1 MCSKC
6 KNVNVEIISQA
17 FHEKTTVDEITQV
30 NNTII
35 FLMDAGKHVVRSLG
49 PDVRH

>member
-6 KNVNVEIISQA
+6 VNVNVEIISQA

-30 NNTII
+30 NDIHFLETIKCSAKSI
-35 FLMDAGKHVVRSLG
+35 GQ
-49 PDVRH
+49 